1 MSRFA
6 NRKKIINKEKMYA
19 NIFKGRGVNQIEQ
32 YGTRFLRY
40 PTQREVGNL
49 DIVSHVWSYGDMYY
63 KLAHDNYGDPTMW
76 WVIAFFNQRPTESQL
91 RFGSVVYIS
100 HPIERVLS
108 YYGV

>member
-40 PTQREVGNL
+40 PTQREVSSLILCRMFPSLMGTCIIN
-49 DIVSHVWSYGDMYY
+49 
-63 KLAHDNYGDPTMW
+63 
-76 WVIAFFNQRPTESQL
+76 
-91 RFGSVVYIS
+91 
-100 HPIERVLS
+100 
-108 YYGV
+108 